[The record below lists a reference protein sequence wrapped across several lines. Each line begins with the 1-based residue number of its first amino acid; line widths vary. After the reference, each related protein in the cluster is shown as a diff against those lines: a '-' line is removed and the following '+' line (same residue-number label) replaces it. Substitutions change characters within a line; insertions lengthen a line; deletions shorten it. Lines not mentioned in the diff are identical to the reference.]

1 MYFIAVRFSDEKIA
15 RLFDLV
21 RIILQPDFARP
32 SHITLRGPY
41 RSKSNIS
48 PAIIGKDVGKI
59 TVRRPGTFFS
69 ETQNTVYLGI
79 DIMGIADFWHK
90 PDYPDGTPH
99 LTIYDGKSREFAW
112 AVLGALK
119 RYKWGM
125 RLNSTP
131 MRLLD
136 SKNPLETEY
145 LIEYDSLSE
154 TFRLLGD
161 EVPSA
166 EKIKSMTYLD
176 RIVFLNRICALIQ
189 DLSRPSLSLR

>member
-15 RLFDLV
+15 RLFDLA

-41 RSKSNIS
+41 RNKSNIS

-59 TVRRPGTFFS
+59 TIRRPGNFFS
-69 ETQNTVYLGI
+69 ENQNTVFLGI
-79 DIMGIADFWHK
+79 DIFGIADFWFK

-99 LTIYDGKSREFAW
+99 LTIYDGKNREFAW
-112 AVLGALK
+112 AVLSALK

-131 MRLLD
+131 MRVLD
-136 SKNPLETEY
+136 LKNPLETEY
-145 LIEYDSLSE
+145 LVEYEALQE
-154 TFRLLGD
+154 TFRLLGNT
-161 EVPSA
+161 VPSA
-166 EKIKSMTYLD
+166 ETIKSMSYLD
-176 RIVFLNRICALIQ
+176 RIVFLNRICSLIQ
-189 DLSRPSLSLR
+189 ELSRPSLSLK